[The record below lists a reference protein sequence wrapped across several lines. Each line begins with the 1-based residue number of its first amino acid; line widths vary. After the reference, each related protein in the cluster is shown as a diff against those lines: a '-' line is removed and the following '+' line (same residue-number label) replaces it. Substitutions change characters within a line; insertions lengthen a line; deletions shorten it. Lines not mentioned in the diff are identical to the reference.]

1 MSASLGRL
9 GRFSPLYCGVALAL
23 SAHSGAALSDEQQ
36 ELEKI
41 VVTGQKIDRS
51 LQETP
56 TSVAVITAAA
66 MEKENIQDFYDI
78 TMRTPNVT
86 GDASTGYRIRG
97 IDSYTITGGG
107 NGGLA
112 RIYVDGAALSEDM
125 TAAGAF
131 STWDTQQVEVLRGPQ
146 STLQG
151 RSALA
156 GAVVVKTREA
166 EHTPSGK
173 ARVIFG
179 QNGEQQA
186 AVAFGGSLIKDE
198 LAFRIAAEH
207 KQQDGEIYN
216 PVLNKTMDDK
226 ESDFVR
232 VNLAYTPSAMTELTA
247 RLSYTN
253 FSSENGTLF
262 QSNSSP
268 DPKYSTDDLFANRY
282 LFINTDAFTENES
295 DRWVLNV
302 DYDLSA
308 QWQVTYTGSYSDSNY
323 TRLNDSDF
331 GIAKSDVWQQTNDDK
346 RRGHEL
352 KFTYSGDKLSGIFGA
367 FVANDDRNMTTD
379 SQISYGF
386 AETGVREQLIAQF
399 TQLGLPAEAMAD
411 QVIGIYRAAGA
422 DPVLVNGATNPIE
435 EVENQAIFGDFVY
448 QINDQWSVF
457 GGARWDK
464 ETRANSSVASQT
476 LAPETTLPDPQGF
489 AQNPLMAQLI
499 TGVNQLIV
507 ANAQRASGVQ
517 PRAEES
523 FTTFLP
529 KIGSTL
535 QFNDDMSVSLSYQKG
550 YRSGGLGVN
559 TTSNEIYTYDPEYT
573 HNYELSLRS
582 TWLDETLVFNAN
594 AFYIDW
600 RDQQVRVQLSGNL
613 FDLEVVNAGKSEVKG
628 FETSLDYAW
637 SDTVKVFAG
646 LGYAKT
652 EITAFEF
659 NRSEVV
665 TGDDFVGRAF
675 PKSPNWTANLG
686 VDYDSGTGWLANIN
700 VNYQD
705 GAKQFAAP
713 VYQSVDENG
722 DRVLDDP
729 EIPGRTIVNARV
741 GYKPAD
747 WGVFLTVDNLLDREY
762 INSQGS
768 RRWNYVELG
777 QQRQV
782 ALQLEYSF

>member
-9 GRFSPLYCGVALAL
+9 VGLSPLYCSIALAL
-23 SAHSGAALSDEQQ
+23 STHSSVSLADEQ

-56 TSVAVITAAA
+56 TSVAVLTAAK
-66 MEKENIQDFYDI
+66 MDKENIQDFYDI
-78 TMRTPNVT
+78 TMRTPNVS
-86 GDASTGYRIRG
+86 GDPSTGYRIRG

-112 RIYVDGAALSEDM
+112 RIYIDGAALSEDM

-131 STWDTQQVEVLRGPQ
+131 STWDLQQVEVLRGPQ

-156 GAVVVKTREA
+156 GAVIVKTRDA
-166 EHTPSGK
+166 EHDPSGK
-173 ARVIFG
+173 ARIIYG

-186 AVAFGGSLIKDE
+186 AVAFGGSLIEDE
-198 LAFRIAAEH
+198 LAFRVAAQH
-207 KQQDGEIYN
+207 KQRDGDIYN

-232 VNLAYTPSAMTELTA
+232 VNLAYTPSAMTALTA
-247 RLSYTN
+247 RLSYSQ

-262 QSNSSP
+262 QSSESSDQNYP
-268 DPKYSTDDLFANRY
+268 ITDIYEERY
-282 LFINTDAFTENES
+282 LFVNTDAFTENES
-295 DRWVLNV
+295 DRWVVNV

-308 QWQVTYTGSYSDSNY
+308 QWSLSYTGSYSDNDY

-331 GIAKSDVWQQTNDDK
+331 GIVKSDVWQQTNDDK

-367 FVANDDRNMTTD
+367 FIANDERNMLTD
-379 SQISYGF
+379 SVIGYGF
-386 AETGVREQLIAQF
+386 AETGVREELIAQF
-399 TQLGLPAEAMAD
+399 TQMGLPAEALAD
-411 QVIGIYRAAGA
+411 QVIGIYKAAGA

-435 EVENQAIFGDFVY
+435 EVDNQAIFADFVY

-476 LAPETTLPDPQGF
+476 IAPEVALPDPTQF

-499 TGVNQLIV
+499 TGVNSLIV
-507 ANAQRASGVQ
+507 ANAERASGEQ
-517 PRAEES
+517 PRAEEH
-523 FTTFLP
+523 FTSFLP
-529 KIGSTL
+529 KLGVTHDV
-535 QFNDDMSVSLSYQKG
+535 NEDMSLSLSYQKG

-559 TTSNEIYTYDPEYT
+559 TTKNKIYTYDPEYT
-573 HNYELSLRS
+573 HNYEISWRS
-582 TWLDETLVFNAN
+582 TWLDDTLVFNAN

-600 RDQQVRVQLSGNL
+600 REQQVRVQLSENL
-613 FDLEVVNAGKSEVKG
+613 FDLEVVNAGKSQVKG
-628 FETSLDYAW
+628 FEASIDYAW
-637 SDTVKVFAG
+637 SDTIQVFAG

-652 EITAFEF
+652 EITEFEY
-659 NRSEVV
+659 NDSDVV

-686 VDYDSGTGWLANIN
+686 VDYDSGTGWLVNLN
-700 VNYQD
+700 MNYQD
-705 GAKQFAAP
+705 SAKQFAAP
-713 VYQSVDENG
+713 VYQSLDENG
-722 DRVLDDP
+722 QRVLDDP
-729 EIPGRTIVNARV
+729 EIPSRTIVNARI
-741 GYKPAD
+741 GYQPEN
-747 WGVFLTVDNLLDREY
+747 WGIFLSVDNLLDKNY
-762 INSQGS
+762 VNSKGS

-782 ALQLEYSF
+782 SLQLEYSF

>member
-1 MSASLGRL
+1 MSSSLGRL
-9 GRFSPLYCGVALAL
+9 VGLSPLYCGIALAL
-23 SAHSGAALSDEQQ
+23 GAHSGATLADEQ

-56 TSVAVITAAA
+56 TSVAVLTAAK

-78 TMRTPNVT
+78 TMRTPNVS
-86 GDASTGYRIRG
+86 GDPSTGYRIRG

-131 STWDTQQVEVLRGPQ
+131 STWDLQQVEVLRGPQ

-156 GAVVVKTREA
+156 GAVVVKTRDA
-166 EHTPSGK
+166 EHTASGK
-173 ARVIFG
+173 ARVIYG
-179 QNGEQQA
+179 QNGQQQA
-186 AVAFGGSLIKDE
+186 AVAFGGSLIEDE
-198 LAFRIAAEH
+198 LAFRVAAEH
-207 KQQDGEIYN
+207 KQRDGDIYN
-216 PVLNKTMDDK
+216 PLLNKTMDDK
-226 ESDFVR
+226 ESDMVR
-232 VNLAYTPSAMTELTA
+232 VNLAYTPSAMKALTA
-247 RLSYTN
+247 RLSYSN

-262 QSNSSP
+262 QSNVSP
-268 DPKYSTDDLFANRY
+268 DAKYPINDLYEQRY
-282 LFINTDAFTENES
+282 LFINTDAYTEN
-295 DRWVLNV
+295 DAQRWVMNL

-308 QWQVTYTGSYSDSNY
+308 QWLVSYTGSYSDSEY
-323 TRLNDSDF
+323 IRLNDSDF

-346 RRGHEL
+346 RRGHEV
-352 KFTYSGDKLSGIFGA
+352 KFTYSGDKLSGIFGV

-386 AETGVREQLIAQF
+386 AETGVKDQLVAQF
-399 TQLGLPAEAMAD
+399 TKLGLPAEALAN
-411 QVIGIYRAAGA
+411 QVIGIYQAVGA

-435 EVENQAIFGDFVY
+435 EVENRAVFADFVY

-464 ETRANSSVASQT
+464 ETRANSSVASQKI
-476 LAPETTLPDPQGF
+476 APETVLPNPQNF
-489 AQNPLMAQLI
+489 AQNPQMAQLI
-499 TGVNQLIV
+499 GGVNQLIV
-507 ANAQRASGVQ
+507 ANAERASGEQ

-523 FTTFLP
+523 FTSFLP
-529 KIGSTL
+529 KLGATHHI
-535 QFNDDMSVSLSYQKG
+535 DEAMSVSLSYQKG

-559 TTSNEIYTYDPEYT
+559 TTKNKIYTYDPEYT
-573 HNYELSLRS
+573 HNYELSWRS
-582 TWLDETLVFNAN
+582 TWLDDTLVLNAN

-600 RDQQVRVQLSGNL
+600 REQQVRVQLSGNL

-628 FETSLDYAW
+628 FETSAEYAW
-637 SDTVKVFAG
+637 SDTIQLSAG
-646 LGYAKT
+646 VGYAKT
-652 EITAFEF
+652 EITEFEF
-659 NRSEVV
+659 NDSNVV

-675 PKSPNWTANLG
+675 PKSPNWTANLAI
-686 VDYDSGTGWLANIN
+686 DYDSGTGWLANMN
-700 VNYQD
+700 MNYQSS
-705 GAKQFAAP
+705 AKQFAAP
-713 VYQSVDENG
+713 VYQNLDANG
-722 DRVLDDP
+722 QRVLDDP
-729 EIPGRTIVNARV
+729 EIPSRTIVNARV
-741 GYKPAD
+741 GYQPEN
-747 WGVFLTVDNLLDREY
+747 WGVFLSVNNLLDKDY
-762 INSQGS
+762 LNSKGS

-777 QQRQV
+777 QEREV